1 MLHGTTKRSS
11 GHPHSSLSLHFVA
24 RESGAGSLGAELSPS
39 GVAEA
44 GHASLE
50 ATAPALGARERP
62 HAYTNVPSAGRQTWT
77 AQRSLRWWSWPPLF
91 LDSLLVGPRLPAEL
105 SSPPSG
111 LCAGP
116 PHHTPPFPPSGQEPG
131 TPPLGKPYNRVSGLF
146 FPRLKS
152 LTGTLAPRLR
162 PVRGPLENLGSGEA
176 EGSDLH

>member
-111 LCAGP
+111 LLCWAP
-116 PHHTPPFPPSGQEPG
+116 TPHSPLPSLWPG
-131 TPPLGKPYNRVSGLF
+131 AWDP
-146 FPRLKS
+146 
-152 LTGTLAPRLR
+152 A
-162 PVRGPLENLGSGEA
+162 SGETLQQGLWPLLPTSEVSHGDPSPQA
-176 EGSDLH
+176 PACSRPP